1 MALGVAGILLAAGSG
16 SRFDPSGARYKLL
29 QALPGG
35 EPVVV
40 ASARALLAALPRV
53 VAVVRAQDSAT
64 AGLLRELGCEVVVCE
79 RAGEGMA
86 ASLVCGVRYAQDADG
101 WLIALAD
108 MPYVLPATM
117 AALAHAVAPVAGQGG
132 LPQRDGAL
140 AGAGAGG
147 ADCGGNCG
155 ANPGAAHGEHSG
167 EDSGEER
174 GGAGDGDRG
183 GAGPAGG
190 AAIAAIAAPV
200 HGGRRGNP
208 VAFGRAHL
216 QALLALEG
224 DQGARSILKNNPV
237 NELAVDDPG
246 ILQDI
251 DTPSDIT

>member
-1 MALGVAGILLAAGSG
+1 MAITGILLAAGSG

-29 QALPGG
+29 QALPDG
-35 EPVVV
+35 EPVVA
-40 ASARALLAALPRV
+40 ASARALLAAVPRV

-64 AGLLRELGCEVVVCE
+64 ASLLRGLGCEVVVCG

-86 ASLVCGVRYAQDADG
+86 ASLVCGVQHAQDADG

-108 MPYVLPATM
+108 MPYVQPATM
-117 AALAHAVAPVAGQGG
+117 AALARAVAQAAGQ
-132 LPQRDGAL
+132 D
-140 AGAGAGG
+140 
-147 ADCGGNCG
+147 
-155 ANPGAAHGEHSG
+155 
-167 EDSGEER
+167 
-174 GGAGDGDRG
+174 
-183 GAGPAGG
+183 
-190 AAIAAIAAPV
+190 AAIAAPV
-200 HGGRRGNP
+200 HAGRRGNP

-251 DTPSDIT
+251 DTPSDIS

>member
-1 MALGVAGILLAAGSG
+1 MVTGILLAAGSG
-16 SRFDPSGARYKLL
+16 SRFDPTGARYKLL

-35 EPVVV
+35 EPVLA
-40 ASARALLAALPRV
+40 ASARALLAAVPRV
-53 VAVVRAQDSAT
+53 VAVVRAQDAAT
-64 AGLLRELGCEVVVCE
+64 ASLLHSLGCDVVVCE

-86 ASLVCGVRYAQDADG
+86 ASLVCGVRHAQDADG

-108 MPYVLPATM
+108 MPYVRPATM
-117 AALAHAVAPVAGQGG
+117 AALARAVAPAAGQ
-132 LPQRDGAL
+132 D
-140 AGAGAGG
+140 
-147 ADCGGNCG
+147 
-155 ANPGAAHGEHSG
+155 
-167 EDSGEER
+167 
-174 GGAGDGDRG
+174 
-183 GAGPAGG
+183 G

-200 HGGRRGNP
+200 YAGRRGNP

-224 DQGARSILKNNPV
+224 DQGARGILKNNPV